1 MKFINVNTQ
10 CFKNNFLL
18 GQNGALSLI
27 SSIDSTQEND
37 KYIIGAFSIITFISI
52 RGTINKNDKD
62 NPLDTNKTLSF
73 RIRFTKLDED
83 SEKQLSYDL
92 KDFDIDLKKEKI
104 HKACFDY
111 VERIEVLNINK
122 ITLEQKGAYVIKIMV
137 KEKDKEKYEIQ
148 TLHPLYVN

>member
-1 MKFINVNTQ
+1 M
-10 CFKNNFLL
+10 
-18 GQNGALSLI
+18 
-27 SSIDSTQEND
+27 
-37 KYIIGAFSIITFISI
+37 
-52 RGTINKNDKD
+52 
-62 NPLDTNKTLSF
+62 
-73 RIRFTKLDED
+73 
-83 SEKQLSYDL
+83 